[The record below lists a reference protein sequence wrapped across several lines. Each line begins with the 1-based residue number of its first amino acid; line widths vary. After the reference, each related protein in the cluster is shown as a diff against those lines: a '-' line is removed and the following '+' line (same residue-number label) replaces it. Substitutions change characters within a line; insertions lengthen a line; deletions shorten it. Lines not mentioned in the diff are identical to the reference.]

1 MARPPRERGWTRGRR
16 TAMAAIRI
24 GRKRSSRWVKL
35 LALALPLAIALA
47 ACGGG
52 SDNAGSS
59 GGGGDNP
66 GKITILLPFQRSIAF
81 WPVHIAEEQGY
92 FKDAGLDVTSE
103 ETDGS
108 SFVVQQVAAGK
119 AQIGIAVTEPAML
132 GYEQNSDF
140 STVYDFLTGN
150 AFDLWVPSTSS
161 VQQVGDLPKGSSIA
175 IKDQAGGE
183 IPRLNVQLQKAGL
196 QPGSDVDYKQFG
208 ENASVA
214 ANMLTTGKAAA
225 MEISWNSLVG
235 VQEALK
241 KEGKDLRC
249 VTCSETQSLA
259 SESVIV
265 NSDFLSKHKD
275 TVTKIGRAIAQG
287 TLFGQTNPQAALA
300 IMKKVNPQEQVDAAY
315 AKAYFDAAV
324 TIMKPRQPN
333 NQFGWQDPAVYQRS
347 MDLLLTPGIPAG
359 LTAKIDLGKFVN
371 NDMVAAFNQFD
382 HDAVVKA
389 AQAAPAS

>member
-1 MARPPRERGWTRGRR
+1 
-16 TAMAAIRI
+16 MAAIRI
-24 GRKRSSRWVKL
+24 GRKRSFRWVKL
-35 LALALPLAIALA
+35 LALVLPLAIALA

-59 GGGGDNP
+59 GGGGGGNP

-119 AQIGIAVTEPAML
+119 AQVGIAVTEPAML

-140 STVYDFLTGN
+140 ATVYDFLTGN
-150 AFDLWVPSTSS
+150 AFDLWVPSTSA
-161 VQQVGDLPKGSSIA
+161 VQKIGDLPKGSSIA

-235 VQEALK
+235 VQQALK
-241 KEGKDLRC
+241 KEGKELRC
-249 VTCSETQSLA
+249 VTCSETESLA

-265 NSDFLSKHKD
+265 NNDFMSKYKD
-275 TVTKIGRAIAQG
+275 AVTKLGRAIAQG

-300 IMKKVNPQEQVDAAY
+300 IMKKVNPQEQVDADY

-324 TIMKPRQPN
+324 AIMKPRQPN

-359 LTAKIDLGKFVN
+359 LTDKIDLGKFVD
-371 NDMVAAFNQFD
+371 NDMVAAYNQFD

>member
-1 MARPPRERGWTRGRR
+1 
-16 TAMAAIRI
+16 MAAIRN
-24 GRKRSSRWVKL
+24 GRNRSYRWVKL

-59 GGGGDNP
+59 GGGGEDNP

-119 AQIGIAVTEPAML
+119 AQVGIAVTEPAML

-150 AFDLWVPSTSS
+150 AFDLWVPADSA
-161 VQQVGDLPKGSSIA
+161 VQNVGDLPKGSSIA

-196 QPGSDVDYKQFG
+196 QPGSDVDFKQFG

-214 ANMLTTGKAAA
+214 ANLLATGKAAA

-235 VQEALK
+235 VKVALQR
-241 KEGKDLRC
+241 EGKELRC
-249 VTCSETQSLA
+249 VTCSQTQSLA

-265 NSDFLSKHKD
+265 NNDFLAKHKE

-287 TLFGQTNPQAALA
+287 TLFGATNPQAALA
-300 IMKKVNPQEQVDAAY
+300 IMKKVNPEEQVDANY
-315 AKAYFDAAV
+315 AKAYFTDAVA
-324 TIMKPRQPN
+324 IMKPRQPN
-333 NQFGWQDPAVYQRS
+333 NQYGWQDPAVYQRS

-359 LTAKIDLGKFVN
+359 LTGKIDLGKFVN
-371 NDMVAAFNQFD
+371 NDMVAAYNQFD

-389 AQAAPAS
+389 AQGAPAS

>member
-1 MARPPRERGWTRGRR
+1 
-16 TAMAAIRI
+16 MAAIRL
-24 GRKRSSRWVKL
+24 GRKRSYRWVKL
-35 LALALPLAIALA
+35 LALAVPLAIALA

-59 GGGGDNP
+59 GGGGEENP

-119 AQIGIAVTEPAML
+119 AQVGIAVTEPAML

-161 VQQVGDLPKGSSIA
+161 VQSIGDLPKGSSIA

-196 QPGSDVDYKQFG
+196 QPGTDVDFKQFG

-214 ANMLTTGKAAA
+214 ASLLSTGKAAA

-235 VQEALK
+235 VQQALK
-241 KEGKDLRC
+241 KEGKELRC
-249 VTCSETQSLA
+249 VTCAETQSLA

-265 NSDFLSKHKD
+265 NNDFLSKHEE

-300 IMKKVNPQEQVDAAY
+300 IMKKVNPQEQVDADY
-315 AKAYFDAAV
+315 ANAYFTAAV
-324 TIMKPRQPN
+324 AIMKPRQPN
-333 NQFGWQDPAVYQRS
+333 NQFGWQDPGVYQRS

-359 LTAKIDLGKFVN
+359 LTDKIDLGKFVD
-371 NDMVAAFNQFD
+371 NDMVAAYNQFD

-389 AQAAPAS
+389 AQGAPAS

>member
-1 MARPPRERGWTRGRR
+1 
-16 TAMAAIRI
+16 MAAIRI
-24 GRKRSSRWVKL
+24 GRKRSNRWVKL
-35 LALALPLAIALA
+35 LALVLPLAIALA

-161 VQQVGDLPKGSSIA
+161 VQKIGDLPKGSSIA

-241 KEGKDLRC
+241 KEGKELRC
-249 VTCSETQSLA
+249 VTCVETEALA

-324 TIMKPRQPN
+324 AIMKPRQPN

-371 NDMVAAFNQFD
+371 NDMVAAYNQFD

>member
-1 MARPPRERGWTRGRR
+1 
-16 TAMAAIRI
+16 MAAIRL
-24 GRKRSSRWVKL
+24 GRKRSYRWVKL

-59 GGGGDNP
+59 GGGGEENP

-119 AQIGIAVTEPAML
+119 AQVGIAVTEPAML

-161 VQQVGDLPKGSSIA
+161 VQSIGDLPKGSSIA

-183 IPRLNVQLQKAGL
+183 IPRLNVQLQKAGI
-196 QPGSDVDYKQFG
+196 QPGADIDFKQFG

-214 ANMLTTGKAAA
+214 ANMLSTGKAAA

-235 VQEALK
+235 VQQALK
-241 KEGKDLRC
+241 KEGKELRC

-265 NSDFLSKHKD
+265 NNDFLSKHKE

-300 IMKKVNPQEQVDAAY
+300 IMKKVNPQEQVDAGY
-315 AKAYFDAAV
+315 ANAYFTAAV
-324 TIMKPRQPN
+324 AIMKPRQPN

-359 LTAKIDLGKFVN
+359 LTAKIDLGKFVD
-371 NDMVAAFNQFD
+371 NDMVAAYNQFD

-389 AQAAPAS
+389 AQGAPAS

>member
-235 VQEALK
+235 VQQALK